1 MGMSVCPSCGEVRR
15 EKYKVVWSE
24 EQYDLYTEMKS
35 TDGRFTLLFD
45 NVYGFNDDVSNLL
58 IGTGSLLDAP
68 VFEDGS
74 YTNLVDTLYN
84 SVESYIDFYRN
95 LMKSGG
101 GTVTAPIE

>member
-1 MGMSVCPSCGEVRR
+1 MDTCPSCGEPRR

-24 EQYDLYTEMKS
+24 EH
-35 TDGRFTLLFD
+35 
-45 NVYGFNDDVSNLL
+45 GFNDDVSNLL

-68 VFEDGS
+68 VFEDAS

-84 SVESYIDFYRN
+84 SVESYIDFYRG

-101 GTVTAPIE
+101 GTVTALPDDVPAA

>member
-1 MGMSVCPSCGEVRR
+1 M
-15 EKYKVVWSE
+15 VVWCE
-24 EQYDLYTEMKS
+24 EQYDLYTELKS
-35 TDGRFTLLFD
+35 ADGRFTLLFD

-74 YTNLVDTLYN
+74 YTNLVDSLYN

-95 LMKSGG
+95 LMISGG
-101 GTVTAPIE
+101 GTVTAAAEEVPAP